1 MAIHSN
7 IPIFAPI
14 KGGGQPSAQIRSY
27 MLKTILSISGK
38 PGLYRLLSSGK
49 NTLIV
54 ESLQTQKRIPVLPK
68 DRVVSLGDISM
79 FTDGEDIALSEVLTR
94 LYEKQAGV
102 AVSEELL
109 KDSDALRNS
118 FGEVIPNFDRERVYT
133 SDIKKLYTWYNIL
146 IEAGIT
152 DFSDQDEAE

>member
-1 MAIHSN
+1 
-7 IPIFAPI
+7 
-14 KGGGQPSAQIRSY
+14 

-54 ESLQTQKRIPVLPK
+54 ESLQTKN
-68 DRVVSLGDISM
+68 RVVSLGDISM

-152 DFSDQDEAE
+152 DFADQDEAE

>member
-1 MAIHSN
+1 
-7 IPIFAPI
+7 
-14 KGGGQPSAQIRSY
+14 

-94 LYEKQAGV
+94 LHEKQAGV

-152 DFSDQDEAE
+152 DFADRTKQSKLSAI